1 MCPVVSCCQ
10 SVSINTFNPFRNCFT
25 HYLNYLCK
33 IFFPTKMKN
42 YFCYN
47 TKVRVLFLL
56 LLCTFLST
64 NYSSAANLVS
74 KEGLIIT
81 GNKNY
86 PPFEYL
92 NGKGEP
98 EGFNVDLIRA
108 LMAELKYTGYTIR
121 LVDTDAMSDA
131 IKEGTADIIL
141 GRLYTSGPP
150 QDLVPGLPL
159 TRINIVL
166 VWREGN
172 AYETLSEIKGKRV
185 IVQKNSWSYNFLKEK
200 KITDNIIAVENLA
213 SGFKMLSAGKG
224 DVIMG
229 NELVIYHYLR
239 KLDMQHLHLTRLDL
253 GPLKYALAVNPGDEE
268 LLQQLNSATQRLK
281 SNGIYDDIY
290 AKWFGVFETWH
301 IKKIIYISFII
312 LLAAICLLL
321 LFLWILRKQVKK
333 ATRLLLNSNQELE
346 MAIDAG
352 KISAWTYNIITRTIS
367 SLHGKILENGE
378 TIDKIFER
386 VHPEDVQ
393 ALRADFEAL
402 SEGKKPKSY
411 QCFRIKQNINSEHYA
426 IYEII
431 MVRPK
436 NSPGSPDRIVGMLK
450 DVTDDIRLKNQL
462 EDYRLKT
469 NFITQTNGITLMQYD
484 VQKQIFIRINNSLE
498 NDRGNGYTREGYLN
512 NIYPDDLPLAQRFLS
527 AMDEHK
533 ENRISTEFRFRN
545 QDGSYAWYTI
555 DTVAN
560 KRDTNGEITSYLG
573 IRRNNSKWKQ
583 ITDDLI
589 ELRNR
594 AEASN
599 KLKSA
604 FLANM
609 SHEIRT
615 PLNAIVG
622 FSGLIADAG
631 TAEEKQ
637 QFNSIIKT
645 NGELLLQ
652 LIDDI
657 LDLSRIEAGFIEFH
671 YKVFNFNEYFNDL
684 CSTLAMRKP
693 EGIDF
698 SFSKKNLN
706 FSIYSDKTRI
716 SQIITNFVINAYKF
730 TKQGGVSVDYTY
742 DNEQLVIS
750 VKDTGIGI
758 EEENKKKIF
767 ERFEKL
773 NDFAQGTGLG
783 LPICKALATAMGGE
797 ITVESQPGKGS
808 VFRLSMPCN
817 VLPQENEKI
826 IELYQS
832 PQEHTVVTKE
842 MNIIQ
847 INPAM
852 LKTAENIKDPGK
864 RTILIAEDIDNNFIL
879 AYTILKDDFNI
890 VRARNG
896 KEAVEMTKEQN
907 PDIILMDM
915 KMPVMDGLHAT
926 VCIRKFNKT
935 VPIIALSAYVLDT
948 DRNIAIEYG
957 CSGFIA
963 KPVSKET
970 LYEEL
975 NLINRI

>member
-1 MCPVVSCCQ
+1 MCPVISCDR
-10 SVSINTFNPFRNCFT
+10 SVSINTFRPSRDCFT

-33 IFFPTKMKN
+33 IFFPIEMKN
-42 YFCYN
+42 YYYN
-47 TKVRVLFLL
+47 TKVRVLFLFFF
-56 LLCTFLST
+56 CTFLT
-64 NYSSAANLVS
+64 PNYSIAAGRVP
-74 KEGLIIT
+74 KEGLIIV

-86 PPFEYL
+86 PPFEYI
-92 NGKGEP
+92 NDKGEP
-98 EGFNVDLIRA
+98 EGFNIDLINA
-108 LMAELKYTGYTIR
+108 LMEELKYTGYKIR
-121 LVDTDAMSDA
+121 LVGTDTMLDA

-141 GRLYTSGPP
+141 GRIYASGV
-150 QDLVPGLPL
+150 QEDLSLGLPL
-159 TRINIVL
+159 TMINIVL
-166 VWREGN
+166 VCREGD
-172 AYETLSEIKGKRV
+172 AYETLREIKGKQV
-185 IVQKNSWSYNFLKEK
+185 IVQNNSWSYNFLKDE

-213 SGFKMLSAGKG
+213 SGFKMLSAGEG
-224 DVIMG
+224 DVIIG

-239 KLDMQHLHLTRLDL
+239 KLNIRHLHITKLEL
-253 GPLKYALAVNPGDEE
+253 GPLKYSLAVNPGSEE
-268 LLQQLNSATQRLK
+268 LLHQLNSAAQRLK
-281 SNGIYDDIY
+281 SNGIYDTIY
-290 AKWFGVFETWH
+290 DKWFGVFEAWH

-312 LLAAICLLL
+312 LSAAIFLLL

-352 KISAWTYNIITRTIS
+352 KISAWTYNITTRTIS
-367 SLHGKILENGE
+367 SLHGKILEEGE
-378 TIDKIFER
+378 TIDNIFEK
-386 VHPEDVQ
+386 VHPEDVNT
-393 ALRADFEAL
+393 LRAAFESL

-411 QCFRIKQNINSEHYA
+411 QCFRIKQEINSENYS

-431 MVRPK
+431 MVRLK
-436 NSPGSPDRIVGMLK
+436 NSPGSPDRIVGMFK

-469 NFITQTNGITLMQYD
+469 NFITQTNGITIMQYD
-484 VQKQIFIRINNSLE
+484 VPNQVFIKINNSLE
-498 NDRGNGYTREGYLN
+498 NEKGNGYTRKGYLN
-512 NIYPDDLPLAQRFLS
+512 NIYADDLPLAQRFLG

-533 ENRISTEFRFRN
+533 ENRISAEFRFRN
-545 QDGSYAWYTI
+545 PDGTYEWYTI

-560 KRDTNGEITSYLG
+560 KRDKNGEIISYLG

-589 ELRNR
+589 ELRNK

-622 FSGLIADAG
+622 FSSLIADAG

-671 YKVFNFNEYFNDL
+671 YKIFDFNDYFNDL

-693 EGIDF
+693 EGINF
-698 SFSKKNLN
+698 NFSKKNLS

-716 SQIITNFVINAYKF
+716 SQIITNFVVNAYKF

-742 DNEQLVIS
+742 ENELLVIS
-750 VKDTGIGI
+750 VTDTGIGI
-758 EEENKKKIF
+758 AEENKAKIF

-783 LPICKALATAMGGE
+783 LPICKALAKAMGGE
-797 ITVESQPGKGS
+797 ITVESELGKGS
-808 VFRLSMPCN
+808 VFRFSMPCN
-817 VLPQENEKI
+817 ILPQDSEKI
-826 IELYQS
+826 IELYQN
-832 PQEHTVVTKE
+832 PQEYTVVTRE

-847 INPAM
+847 IDPAM
-852 LKTAENIKDPGK
+852 LHAAESIKNTTK
-864 RTILIAEDIDNNFIL
+864 RTILIAEDIDNNFVL

-890 VRARNG
+890 LRARNG

-926 VCIRKFNKT
+926 ACIRKFNKT
-935 VPIIALSAYVLDT
+935 VPIIALTAYVLDT